1 MNHLRSQK
9 LLTFKTTYVITKYG
23 YDCWKFKCIKLWIP
37 KNPYFLR
44 NERNH
49 DFDISSSPLQKRR
62 ENGEESKW
70 QLWQKWQPEQP
81 RQLVHMDCKVWKKGD
96 FNEKSQIWIK
106 SVQKLHFL
114 RRLFN
119 KIWIFWTFCI
129 LFQIWGKSVGW
140 FGRDREALAHGG
152 FRVL

>member
-1 MNHLRSQK
+1 ML
-9 LLTFKTTYVITKYG
+9 
-23 YDCWKFKCIKLWIP
+23 

-44 NERNH
+44 NERIH

-119 KIWIFWTFCI
+119 EIWIFLTFCI

-152 FRVL
+152 FRVLYFTSYRFDTVS